1 MGITLYGVFDSNP
14 EVIKEIQTLK
24 VKGVRDEE
32 ITVIADKKED
42 LNFGNEKQESDVD
55 VITNSYKDS
64 FIEKV
69 KHFFLN
75 EGSGDMRSRL
85 GDMGLADSETTAY
98 INEVQAGK
106 SLILLDESE
115 TISPEEE
122 VTTDTLQKADR
133 LTAENPLK
141 TGMVNNPDPNLF
153 PETTANAYQT
163 REVEAQPGKSEELHV
178 NSANLFENQYLN
190 TNRAEER
197 EIKANST
204 EKYKVKKPG
213 DYEGTLASDPN
224 VDPFS
229 ADTKK
234 ALDTAG
240 ALDRTMNPNVE
251 SVQQEEKDIMQD
263 EYIKNRINTDN
274 L

>member
-1 MGITLYGVFDSNP
+1 M
-14 EVIKEIQTLK
+14 
-24 VKGVRDEE
+24 
-32 ITVIADKKED
+32 
-42 LNFGNEKQESDVD
+42 
-55 VITNSYKDS
+55 
-64 FIEKV
+64 
-69 KHFFLN
+69 
-75 EGSGDMRSRL
+75 
-85 GDMGLADSETTAY
+85 
-98 INEVQAGK
+98 
-106 SLILLDESE
+106 
-115 TISPEEE
+115 
-122 VTTDTLQKADR
+122 
-133 LTAENPLK
+133 
-141 TGMVNNPDPNLF
+141 
-153 PETTANAYQT
+153 
-163 REVEAQPGKSEELHV
+163 

-224 VDPFS
+224 VAPFS

-234 ALDTAG
+234 LDTAG

>member
-85 GDMGLADSETTAY
+85 GDMGLADSEATAY

-106 SLILLDESE
+106 FLILLDESE

-153 PETTANAYQT
+153 PETTANAY
-163 REVEAQPGKSEELHV
+163 
-178 NSANLFENQYLN
+178 
-190 TNRAEER
+190 
-197 EIKANST
+197 
-204 EKYKVKKPG
+204 
-213 DYEGTLASDPN
+213 
-224 VDPFS
+224 
-229 ADTKK
+229 
-234 ALDTAG
+234 
-240 ALDRTMNPNVE
+240 
-251 SVQQEEKDIMQD
+251 
-263 EYIKNRINTDN
+263 
-274 L
+274 